1 MTTRNRYIRTVSALL
16 RRHLQQERLRSSSAY
31 FTDLPIP
38 DAIRD
43 AVKSSIVDEASKSN
57 SPFWSDKK
65 NIQGQKINGNHRS
78 SSTTA
83 LNMAT
88 VERTVAGVHQNGSS
102 PHSRSAQST
111 IDNEITVGLFD
122 DDDPLNDWNL
132 NDKPKY
138 WPNLPPGVSD
148 CDPFELSKV
157 EINSLSQTIRED
169 LLGTDHPVLNRA
181 AAYFFDSSDSGGKK
195 VRPMMVILLS
205 RALAEHAGASHD
217 LSGNQISSIWS
228 NPLPWQ
234 RPDLPQAQRR
244 LAEISELIH
253 TASLFHDDV
262 IDEAETRRGKTAVHQ
277 VFGNKMAILAG
288 DYLLA
293 RASISLA
300 RLRQVD
306 VVESMSTII
315 EHLVRGEV
323 MQMKGSSDDGN
334 NSEEKE
340 SRLTY
345 YLRKNYFKTGS
356 LMANSCRSTALLGN
370 YSHELV
376 DFSYQFG
383 KHVGMA
389 FQLVDDIMDFQG
401 SVTTMGK
408 SALSD
413 LKGGLATAPVLYAL
427 QEAKENEVDGTYS
440 LLKTM
445 IDRKFSEAGDVEKS
459 VDLVF
464 ASNGIERTKELAQVH
479 AELAMNSALQL
490 KQSEYRDA
498 LVHLAY
504 RVVERTR

>member
-1 MTTRNRYIRTVSALL
+1 MAPFDRNVSSF
-16 RRHLQQERLRSSSAY
+16 HQ
-31 FTDLPIP
+31 
-38 DAIRD
+38 
-43 AVKSSIVDEASKSN
+43 SKTS
-57 SPFWSDKK
+57 
-65 NIQGQKINGNHRS
+65 QLTINH
-78 SSTTA
+78 
-83 LNMAT
+83 
-88 VERTVAGVHQNGSS
+88 
-102 PHSRSAQST
+102 
-111 IDNEITVGLFD
+111 EITTSFFD
-122 DDDPLNDWNL
+122 HDDALYDWNL
-132 NDKPKY
+132 HDKPKY
-138 WPNLPPGVSD
+138 WPNLPAGVSD
-148 CDPFELSKV
+148 SDPFELSKD
-157 EINSLSQTIRED
+157 EINSMSQTIRED

-181 AAYFFDSSDSGGKK
+181 AAYFFDSDDCGGKK

-205 RALAEHAGASHD
+205 RALAEHVGAPHIPSE
-217 LSGNQISSIWS
+217 SKISSIWS

-262 IDEAETRRGKTAVHQ
+262 IDESETRRGKTAVHQ

-323 MQMKGSSDDGN
+323 MQMKGSSNDSGN
-334 NSEEKE
+334 SGEKE
-340 SRLTY
+340 SRMIY

-370 YSHELV
+370 YSLELV
-376 DFSYQFG
+376 DFSYHFG
-383 KHVGMA
+383 KHIGMA
-389 FQLVDDIMDFQG
+389 FQLVDDILDFQG
-401 SVTTMGK
+401 SVATMGK

-413 LKGGLATAPVLYAL
+413 LKAGLATAPVLYAL
-427 QEAKENEVDGTYS
+427 QEAKDNGIDSTFS
-440 LLKTM
+440 LLKVM

-479 AELAMNSALQL
+479 AELAMNSVLQL

-504 RVVERTR
+504 RVENEHDEELPSFVDSSWENKANLIE